1 MAATTLIGSAFLT
14 ATTES
19 LLHKLASSEFI
30 DYVKCSKLNLLK
42 LTVFETSLL
51 TLRSVLHDAEQ
62 KQFFD
67 SEVKQWMHEL
77 YDAISVADNLIDEIG
92 YDSLQ
97 CKVENTQPDH
107 DFTFN
112 CRLMLMCLRLQRFVQ
127 QIDIIGLQSVSGRVS
142 YRMCSNSVVNDSVII
157 GKEEL
162 QSHFRQLRHMK
173 GYFKEVL

>member
-1 MAATTLIGSAFLT
+1 MTATTLLGSAFLT
-14 ATTES
+14 ATIES

-112 CRLMLMCLRLQRFVQ
+112 YRLMLMCLRLQRFVK
-127 QIDIIGLQSVSGRVS
+127 QIDFIGLQSVSG
-142 YRMCSNSVVNDSVII
+142 
-157 GKEEL
+157 KEEL
-162 QSHFRQLRHMK
+162 QCHFRSLVNQSILWATYVGVM
-173 GYFKEVL
+173 